1 MTIYVKYSEY
11 TFGGYDSSPGGFRI
25 IKTIVSPG
33 DTIKLYR
40 DLILFICGGVHAFSL
55 SIRQTIARLEYM
67 FCKHTR
73 YIRGAR
79 VLCLFSI
86 KIVRLTRSIKVPS
99 DKKTQEKKP
108 QRLRSSLVR
117 YKPVETCFLRAG
129 LFFLLFF
136 FRAGE
141 RRDSKVEKK
150 SGSTGSVPS
159 TVSRANANQ
168 LTRLGGFSRR
178 FDVRIIY
185 CRFLRKTG
193 KRRTRTGIFLQSTLV
208 YIRGKFGNR

>member
-86 KIVRLTRSIKVPS
+86 EIVRLPTLSIKVPS

-117 YKPVETCFLRAG
+117 YKASRDLFSTRG
-129 LFFLLFF
+129 SLFFVILFSSG
-136 FRAGE
+136 RDAIRKSKRNRD
-141 RRDSKVEKK
+141 RRVLS
-150 SGSTGSVPS
+150 PPPCL
-159 TVSRANANQ
+159 AQMLIN
-168 LTRLGGFSRR
+168 
-178 FDVRIIY
+178 
-185 CRFLRKTG
+185 
-193 KRRTRTGIFLQSTLV
+193 
-208 YIRGKFGNR
+208 